1 MNRKKKKKYIYIYIY
16 KRDNLH
22 FIPNNILTKFF
33 KELIKYINDYQQ
45 QAKMAKKKKKLVT
58 LVVGSTLTSEKFE
71 SFLLKK
77 IKYYS

>member
-1 MNRKKKKKYIYIYIY
+1 M
-16 KRDNLH
+16 
-22 FIPNNILTKFF
+22 T
-33 KELIKYINDYQQ
+33 INSRQKWQ
-45 QAKMAKKKKKLVT
+45 KKKKKLAT